1 MDATQ
6 IKPAE
11 FPQVRRGWD
20 PDAVSA
26 HLARVAAAYAELEM
40 RLQVAQA
47 EAKQSR
53 SQAVDQRSDDAIRQV
68 LGLAQRSATTL
79 VADARV
85 EAERLV
91 ADEKTQ
97 AQQEA
102 DTITGKLR
110 DTVEHLT
117 SLRETEEART
127 SALRRESEQYR
138 LEMIRLHREALA
150 QLEAG
155 APDVDDDAAPSETSD
170 TSETRVA
177 VGAWR

>member
-20 PDAVSA
+20 PDAVSN

-40 RLQVAQA
+40 RLQAAQA
-47 EAKQSR
+47 EAKRTQN
-53 SQAVDQRSDDAIRQV
+53 QVVEQRSDDAIRQV

-91 ADEKTQ
+91 ADAKTQ

-102 DTITGKLR
+102 DAIAGKLR

-117 SLRETEEART
+117 RLRETEEART

-155 APDVDDDAAPSETSD
+155 APDVGDEVVASG
-170 TSETRVA
+170 TSEAAESRIT